1 MSAPIP
7 CVPCCSTTQVTN
19 VPGTPG
25 LAGTDGAA
33 GISSYAILSL
43 LMDPVP
49 NNGGSTLSIAFS
61 GPGTTPTAW
70 MVIGQTVIIGQ
81 GAGAVLGFPGPY
93 TFKVTA
99 ITDGTHATLERIAAS
114 NDDPLATLKLSA
126 GAIVSPVGLPGVVAA
141 ALPNAFTDNSTGT
154 ASDTIAAGVGEF
166 TMSIFFR
173 AAAITGNVLLFT
185 YTPGFKFKIK
195 RISAAVVDAITTV
208 GKAATLTTA
217 IAGTPTTGGVVTLS
231 GAYALGAEQASSAA
245 ITGLNTGTNAQA
257 ITVTASAVTAFAE
270 GGFMLNIEMQ
280 NMDSADAV
288 ASLAKHV
295 DDLITSLT

>member
-49 NNGGSTLSIAFS
+49 ANTGSTGSIAFS

-81 GAGAVLGFPGPY
+81 GAGAVLAEAGPF
-93 TFKVTA
+93 TFKITA

-114 NDDPLATLKLSA
+114 NDGSTLKLSA

-195 RISAAVVDAITTV
+195 RISAAVVDAITT
-208 GKAATLTTA
+208 GGRAATLTTA

-231 GAYALGAEQASSAA
+231 GAYALGAEQASSVA